1 MIIIPA
7 IDLMD
12 KKVVRL
18 RQGEA
23 GNRKT
28 YSDDPL
34 GIAQKWK
41 EQGASWL
48 HIVDLDAALEL
59 GNNLDVI
66 EEIAEKSNLNTQV
79 GGGIRS
85 LDYAENLIK
94 GGVKRVVVGT
104 RAFQDEDFLAKLIGK
119 FNPSS
124 VALSIDI
131 KEGKVALRGW
141 RETLSLDIQEL
152 CRTTAAAGLE
162 WLVYTDISRDGT
174 LEGLNYEAIRE
185 LRQKTSLNII
195 ASGGVGSMEDIRKVN
210 SFGIWGVIVGKALYE
225 GKFSLA
231 EAIGSLQ

>member
-23 GNRKT
+23 CNRMT

-41 EQGASWL
+41 EQGARWL
-48 HIVDLDAALEL
+48 HIVDLDAALES

-66 EEIAEKSNLNTQV
+66 EEIAEKSNLNTQA

-94 GGVKRVVVGT
+94 RGVKRVVVGT
-104 RAFQDEDFLAKLIGK
+104 RAFQDEYFLTELIRK
-119 FNPSS
+119 FSPSS
-124 VALSIDI
+124 VVLSIDI
-131 KEGKVALRGW
+131 KEGKVALKGW
-141 RETLSLDIQEL
+141 RETISLDIQEL
-152 CRTTAAAGLE
+152 CRSAAAVGLE

-174 LEGLNYEAIRE
+174 LEGLNYEAIRG
-185 LRQKTSLNII
+185 LKQKTSVNII

-210 SFGIWGVIVGKALYE
+210 SLGIWGVIVGKALYE
-225 GKFSLA
+225 GKFTLT
-231 EAIGSLQ
+231 EAIGSVQ